1 MEYKLSP
8 DVGKPI
14 SKETADRWIKHHD
27 EKHPDKGSIRAH
39 FFGSD
44 IINQVLAQDK
54 CVGMRIYYA
63 TNDEGVKQLLLVG
76 AREDGTNIWPDSDS
90 SEGTENATGG
100 LIVDASTTC
109 PPFCPSN

>member
-1 MEYKLSP
+1 MDYKLSP

-14 SKETADRWIKHHD
+14 SKATADKWLKNHE

-44 IINQVLAQDK
+44 IINQLLAQDG

-76 AREDGTNIWPDSDS
+76 AREDGSNIWPDGN
-90 SEGTENATGG
+90 GTQDQESAAGG

-109 PPFCPSN
+109 PPFCPKN

>member
-1 MEYKLSP
+1 MEYTLSP

-14 SKETADRWIKHHD
+14 SKATADKWIKNHE

-44 IINQVLAQDK
+44 IINQVLSQDK

-76 AREDGTNIWPDSDS
+76 AREDGTNIWPDGNED
-90 SEGTENATGG
+90 TENATGG

>member
-1 MEYKLSP
+1 MEYTLSP

-14 SKETADRWIKHHD
+14 SKKTADKWIKNHE

-76 AREDGTNIWPDSDS
+76 AREDGTNIWPDGDSDGDDDAA
-90 SEGTENATGG
+90 EG

>member
-1 MEYKLSP
+1 MDYKLSP

-14 SKETADRWIKHHD
+14 SKATADKWIKNH
-27 EKHPDKGSIRAH
+27 EQKHPGKDSIRAH

-44 IINQVLAQDK
+44 IINELLAQDG

-76 AREDGTNIWPDSDS
+76 AREDGSNIWPDGKGDPELESAAS
-90 SEGTENATGG
+90 G

>member
-1 MEYKLSP
+1 MEYTLSP

-14 SKETADRWIKHHD
+14 SKKTANKWLKNHE
-27 EKHPDKGSIRAH
+27 EKHPAKDSIRAH

-44 IINQVLAQDK
+44 IINQVLAQAG

-76 AREDGTNIWPDSDS
+76 AREDGSNIWPDENSHED
-90 SEGTENATGG
+90 GENATSG

-109 PPFCPSN
+109 PPFCPTN